1 MFKKYLLL
9 LLTGLTLSLAG
20 CGGSE
25 TPDSTV
31 ENDTIAIEETDKE
44 NLDENATQDE
54 DAVKDTDTEN
64 PLMAAE
70 LYVEDVLNGNGT
82 EKIGEYAY
90 IVINNDLI
98 ETLTMEQYDEF
109 CDEIVADSG
118 YNWVSIRFYNGTG
131 LVFQGSIP
139 SVATYGKLDTSNR
152 IEEVI
157 GTVMS
162 TEENV
167 YEYTPSE

>member
-1 MFKKYLLL
+1 MFKKNLVL
-9 LLTGLTLSLAG
+9 LLTGLTISLVA
-20 CGGSE
+20 CGGAE
-25 TPDSTV
+25 TPEST
-31 ENDTIAIEETDKE
+31 TEET
-44 NLDENATQDE
+44 NVSVTENATDE
-54 DAVKDTDTEN
+54 DVAENVTPEESVDNAETGN
-64 PLMAAE
+64 PLMDAE

-109 CDEIVADSG
+109 CDEVVADSG

-139 SVATYGKLDTSNR
+139 SIATYGKLDTSNT

-162 TEENV
+162 TEENI
-167 YEYTPSE
+167 YEYTPAE